1 MTKTWASAGDAV
13 KPLPTQGPEQPGH
26 QNQLQEDSD
35 KLLPSWFLWS
45 HGFPWVTQAALT
57 PEAQGESLTW
67 GESCTPVSWLGWDP
81 LRGLVDLKD
90 CFIFHPQAPIV
101 FKCVLG
107 ACAASMSH
115 FHSIGQ

>member
-13 KPLPTQGPEQPGH
+13 KPLPTQCPEQLGH
-26 QNQLQEDSD
+26 QNQLQEDGD

-57 PEAQGESLTW
+57 PEVQGESLTW

-81 LRGLVDLKD
+81 AEGTRG
-90 CFIFHPQAPIV
+90 
-101 FKCVLG
+101 FKGLLHLSPPGPNRV
-107 ACAASMSH
+107 
-115 FHSIGQ
+115 